1 MSTNDLKDKSNSL
14 REFEDGKSKKGSGSI
29 LKKIMNKI
37 TTTGTNKRDS
47 MANLEEIN
55 IKEETNKR
63 HNSQPDFVISDG
75 IKKSGTNKSD
85 SSKSYSERPL
95 DSEKKSDGELEDVE
109 ENIEEEDEEEKET
122 ILIVESTIKKKKNE
136 QEEEEEKPKLK
147 FLTDEEIELLGKDE
161 LNSYLIKACEI
172 PQIDLVEK
180 ILSHKEKIDINRK
193 HFDFQG
199 RTCLHVATVT
209 NETRLVE
216 LLISNG
222 ADVNS
227 TDKMLRTSVHIAS
240 CLGLRDV
247 LLILLSIGGQTNVR
261 DFYGYAPLHLSVA
274 NHHFSCSQDLLLFGA
289 DINFKKQNGNTCIH
303 DAMNSSDL
311 KMLQFLLSQA
321 SSNKTKLLVNIKDKT
336 GDTPLL
342 RGVLQNSIECVSEL
356 INTTKSNVNLSIHN
370 DKDLNIFHYAARK
383 GSSEMIDLLFN
394 TSSKLL
400 FDTPNKD
407 GFTPLHIASKVGN
420 IDVIQKLFE
429 LGANINQQDNL
440 GNTPLHYSIK
450 NGKVNSSQL
459 LMRLKAKINIKNK
472 LKETSRQLLKQGIIE
487 K

>member
-1 MSTNDLKDKSNSL
+1 MSNRDLKDKSSSL
-14 REFEDGKSKKGSGSI
+14 REMDEGKSKKGSGSI
-29 LKKIMNKI
+29 LKKLMNKI
-37 TTTGTNKRDS
+37 STGGNKRDS
-47 MANLEEIN
+47 MANIEEAIL
-55 IKEETNKR
+55 KDDSTNKR
-63 HNSQPDFVISDG
+63 HNSQPEFAISDG
-75 IKKSGTNKSD
+75 LKKGHKNND
-85 SSKSYSERPL
+85 SSKSYSDRPL
-95 DSEKKSDGELEDVE
+95 DSEKKKEG
-109 ENIEEEDEEEKET
+109 NDEEEEEEEEKEGET
-122 ILIVESTIKKKKNE
+122 ILIVESKKDE
-136 QEEEEEKPKLK
+136 EEEEEKTKLK
-147 FLTDEEIELLGKDE
+147 FLTDEEIDALGKDE

-172 PQIDLVEK
+172 PQVDLVEK
-180 ILSHKEKIDINRK
+180 ILSFKEKIDINRK

-209 NETRLVE
+209 NDTSLVE
-216 LLISNG
+216 LLILNG

-342 RGVLQNSIECVSEL
+342 RGVLQDSIECVSEL
-356 INTTKSNVNLSIHN
+356 ISTTKSNVNLSIHN
-370 DKDLNIFHYAARK
+370 DKDFNIFHYAARK
-383 GSSEMIDLLFN
+383 GSSDMIELLFN
-394 TSSKLL
+394 TSAKSLY
-400 FDTPNKD
+400 DQQNKD
-407 GFTPLHIASKVGN
+407 GLTPLHIACKVGN

-472 LKETSRQLLKQGIIE
+472 LKETARQLLKQGIIE